1 MTTQLERIRY
11 ELELAGYELDKESNP
26 DNFDDYANE
35 VGKCAYEICE
45 VFCNQGHSG
54 MSASL
59 TLQLIQ
65 TLLKGENLTPLTNNP
80 EEWVDVSGYDRGSG
94 EGQPMY
100 QNKRN
105 SACFSTDLKTY
116 YDIYEETPPNVSK
129 VLHKLKDYKEKVE
142 V

>member
-35 VGKCAYEICE
+35 VGKCAYEICK

-59 TLQLIQ
+59 TLQLIE
-65 TLLKGENLTPLTNNP
+65 TLLKGETLTPLTNNP
-80 EEWVDVSGYDRGSG
+80 EEWVDVAGYCSDTDCS
-94 EGQPMY
+94 PMY

-116 YDIYEETPPNVSK
+116 YNIYEETPPNVNR
-129 VLHKLKDYKEKVE
+129 VFHKLTDYKEKVK